1 MSIKTQG
8 TAAALLAKLRAT
20 AAPIQST
27 ATRTNTKAPISEPD
41 QMTIRA
47 HIEQHQPAWLLAFY
61 DLSLETGWRT
71 NDAASL
77 RYDCIDWDAGTVTI
91 TVAKQT
97 KAAQARALA
106 KGLKEIRE
114 SRQSAAL
121 AAGDAVAYMQWGA
134 ATRDELAAAASP
146 AELDRLQT
154 LVASAPR
161 KVDTKRLSPDL
172 LRRLAAMKDAAFWD
186 DGYVFSRALTA
197 SNRSRMCSGAAIT
210 RSTMWARLRAVFD
223 ACAELVANAAK
234 LSAYSLRKSFAVALY
249 NAAGRSVAAVM
260 KAMGHSSEA
269 MSLRY
274 MGLDDES
281 ARVQAAMVGG
291 GA

>member
-1 MSIKTQG
+1 MSTKT
-8 TAAALLAKLRAT
+8 TAAQLLAQFRA
-20 AAPIQST
+20 AAPIQAT

-41 QMTIRA
+41 QGTIRA
-47 HIEQHQPAWLLAFY
+47 YIEQHQSSWLLAFY
-61 DLSLETGWRT
+61 DLSLLTGWRT
-71 NDAASL
+71 ADCANL
-77 RYDCIDWDAGTVTI
+77 RYDAIDWDAGTVTI

-114 SRQSAAL
+114 ARQAAAL
-121 AAGDAVAYMQWGA
+121 SAGDAVAYMTWGA

-146 AELDRLQT
+146 AELDRLGA

-161 KVDTKRLSPDL
+161 RVDTKRLSADL
-172 LRRLAAMKDAAFWD
+172 LARLAAMKDAAFWQ
-186 DGYVFSRALTA
+186 DGFVFSRALTV
-197 SNRSRMCSGAAIT
+197 SNRSRLESGYPIT

-223 ACAELVANAAK
+223 ACAEQIANAAK
-234 LSAYSLRKSFAVALY
+234 LSAYSLRKSFAVAMY
-249 NAAGRSVAAVM
+249 RASGFSVAAVM

>member
-1 MSIKTQG
+1 MSTL
-8 TAAALLAKLRAT
+8 TAAQLLAQLRQNS
-20 AAPIQST
+20 APILT
-27 ATRTNTKAPISEPD
+27 TVTRTNTKAPISEPD
-41 QMTIRA
+41 QKTIRA
-47 HIEQHQPAWLLAFY
+47 YIEQHQPAWLLAFY
-61 DLSLETGWRT
+61 DVSLETGWRT
-71 NDAASL
+71 NDCASL
-77 RYDCIDWDAGTVTI
+77 RYDAIDWDAGTVTI

-114 SRQSAAL
+114 ARQAAAL
-121 AAGDAVAYMQWGA
+121 AASDAAGFMRWSV

-172 LRRLAAMKDAAFWD
+172 LRRLAAMKDAAFWQ
-186 DGYVFSRALTA
+186 DGFVFSRALTA
-197 SNRSRMCSGAAIT
+197 SNRSRMESGHAIT
-210 RSTMWARLRAVFD
+210 RSTMWARMRGVFR
-223 ACAELVANAAK
+223 ACAEQIANAAK

-260 KAMGHSSEA
+260 RAMGHSSEA

-274 MGLDDES
+274 MGLDDEA
-281 ARVQAAMVGG
+281 ARVQATMVR
-291 GA
+291 GAA

>member
-1 MSIKTQG
+1 MSTI
-8 TAAALLAKLRAT
+8 TASALLAQLRAN
-20 AAPIQST
+20 AAPVQNA
-27 ATRTNTKAPISEPD
+27 ATRTNTKSPIAEPD
-41 QMTIRA
+41 QATIRA
-47 HIEQHQPAWLLAFY
+47 HIKQHEPAWLLAFF
-61 DLSLETGWRT
+61 DVSLETGWRT
-71 NDAASL
+71 ADAANL
-77 RYDCIDWDAGTVTI
+77 RYDCIDFEAGTVTI

-97 KAAQARALA
+97 KSAQARAMA

-114 SRQSAAL
+114 SRQAAAL
-121 AAGDAVAYMQWGA
+121 AAGDAVAYMTWGA
-134 ATRDELAAAASP
+134 AHRDELSAACSP
-146 AELDRLQT
+146 AEYDRLAS

-161 KVDTKRLSPDL
+161 KVDTKRLSAGL
-172 LRRLAAMKDAAFWD
+172 LARLAAMKEAAFWD
-186 DGYVFSRALTA
+186 DGFVFSRALTS

-223 ACAELVANAAK
+223 ACAEQIANAAK

-260 KAMGHSSEA
+260 RAMGHSSEA

-274 MGLDDES
+274 MGLDDEA

-291 GA
+291 TA

>member
-8 TAAALLAKLRAT
+8 TAAALLAQLRAT

-61 DLSLETGWRT
+61 DLGLQTGWRT
-71 NDAASL
+71 ADCANLTYDA
-77 RYDCIDWDAGTVTI
+77 INWEAGTVTI
-91 TVAKQT
+91 TVV
-97 KAAQARALA
+97 
-106 KGLKEIRE
+106 KEIRE
-114 SRQSAAL
+114 ARQSAAL
-121 AAGDAVAYMQWGA
+121 AAGDAVSYMQWGA
-134 ATRDELAAAASP
+134 AGRDELAAAASP
-146 AELDRLQT
+146 AELDRLT
-154 LVASAPR
+154 SLVATAPR
-161 KVDTKRLSPDL
+161 KVDSKKLSPDL
-172 LRRLAAMKDAAFWD
+172 LARLKEMEIAAFWD

-234 LSAYSLRKSFAVALY
+234 LSAYSLRKTFAVAMY
-249 NAAGRSVAAVM
+249 RASGFSVAAVM

>member
-1 MSIKTQG
+1 MSTL
-8 TAAALLAKLRAT
+8 TAAQLLAQLRQN

-41 QMTIRA
+41 QATIRA
-47 HIEQHQPAWLLAFY
+47 YIEQHQPAWLLVFY

-77 RYDCIDWDAGTVTI
+77 RYDCIDMGAGTATI
-91 TVAKQT
+91 VVSKQT

-114 SRQSAAL
+114 SRQAAAL
-121 AAGDAVAYMQWGA
+121 AASDAAGFMRWSV

-172 LRRLAAMKDAAFWD
+172 LRRLAAMKDAAFWQ
-186 DGYVFSRALTA
+186 DGFVFSRALTA
-197 SNRSRMCSGAAIT
+197 SNRSRMESGHAIT
-210 RSTMWARLRAVFD
+210 RSTMWARMRGVFR
-223 ACAELVANAAK
+223 ACAEQIANAAK

-260 KAMGHSSEA
+260 RAMGHSSEA

-274 MGLDDES
+274 MGLDDTCAE
-281 ARVQAAMVGG
+281 AQAAMVR
-291 GA
+291 GAA

>member
-1 MSIKTQG
+1 MSIKMQG
-8 TAAALLAKLRAT
+8 TAAALLAQLRQN

-41 QMTIRA
+41 QATIRA
-47 HIEQHQPAWLLAFY
+47 YIEQHQPAWLLAFY

-172 LRRLAAMKDAAFWD
+172 LRRLAAMKDAAFWQ
-186 DGYVFSRALTA
+186 DGFVFSRALTA

-223 ACAELVANAAK
+223 ACAEQIANAAK

-260 KAMGHSSEA
+260 RAMGHSSEA

>member
-1 MSIKTQG
+1 MSTL
-8 TAAALLAKLRAT
+8 TAAQLLAQLRQN
-20 AAPIQST
+20 AAPIQTT

-41 QMTIRA
+41 QATIRA
-47 HIEQHQPAWLLAFY
+47 YIEQHEPAWLLAFY
-61 DLSLETGWRT
+61 DVSLETGHRT
-71 NDAASL
+71 ADVANL
-77 RYDCIDWDAGTVTI
+77 RYDAIDWDAGTVTI

-114 SRQSAAL
+114 ARQAAAL
-121 AAGDAVAYMQWGA
+121 AASDAAGFMRWSV

-172 LRRLAAMKDAAFWD
+172 LRRLAAMKDAAFWQ
-186 DGYVFSRALTA
+186 DGFVFSRALTA
-197 SNRSRMCSGAAIT
+197 SNRSRMESGHAIT
-210 RSTMWARLRAVFD
+210 RSTMWARMRGVFR
-223 ACAELVANAAK
+223 ACAEQIANAAK

-260 KAMGHSSEA
+260 RAMGHSSEA

-274 MGLDDES
+274 MGLDDTCAE
-281 ARVQAAMVGG
+281 AQAAMVR
-291 GA
+291 GAA

>member
-1 MSIKTQG
+1 V
-8 TAAALLAKLRAT
+8 AT
-20 AAPIQST
+20 
-27 ATRTNTKAPISEPD
+27 
-41 QMTIRA
+41 
-47 HIEQHQPAWLLAFY
+47 
-61 DLSLETGWRT
+61 
-71 NDAASL
+71 
-77 RYDCIDWDAGTVTI
+77 
-91 TVAKQT
+91 
-97 KAAQARALA
+97 
-106 KGLKEIRE
+106 
-114 SRQSAAL
+114 
-121 AAGDAVAYMQWGA
+121 
-134 ATRDELAAAASP
+134 
-146 AELDRLQT
+146 
-154 LVASAPR
+154 APR
-161 KVDTKRLSPDL
+161 KVDSKKLSPDL
-172 LRRLAAMKDAAFWD
+172 LARLKEMEIAAFWD

-234 LSAYSLRKSFAVALY
+234 LSAYSLRKTFAVAMY
-249 NAAGRSVAAVM
+249 RASGFSVAAVM